1 MALDPFLLEILVC
14 PETKQNLAL
23 APTAVLEQLNAAIA
37 AGRALNR
44 GGRRLHEALEAA
56 LLRQDNEV
64 AYPVKDDIP
73 VLLVDEQIAFR
84 DLL

>member
-23 APTAVLEQLNAAIA
+23 APPPVLEQLNAAIEH
-37 AGRALNR
+37 GRAVNR
-44 GGRRLHEALEAA
+44 GGRRLTEALEAA
-56 LLRQDNEV
+56 LLRQGNEV
-64 AYPVKDDIP
+64 AYPVRDDIP
-73 VLLVDEQIAFR
+73 LLLVDEQIAFR